1 MPYKRLTEEDKRNY
15 ARSQLN
21 FLKEKG
27 IADPLRLSRIFKAA
41 GPAQIQEA
49 WRIATQTQDPV
60 KKDLLDCLL
69 MGAGGAQEFSRERME
84 AVFKLA
90 GLECPKANSEF
101 AFFRVIDGA
110 MEILVPGSYD
120 FTPEEIKEL
129 ESRAAAAAAK
139 NGKPVEPPP
148 VEAAKTEDGSPG
160 IRTQPV

>member
-1 MPYKRLTEEDKRNY
+1 MAYKRLTDDDKKNY

-27 IADPLRLSRIFKAA
+27 ITDPMRLSRIFKAA

-49 WRIATQTQDPV
+49 WKLAGQATDALR
-60 KKDLLDCLL
+60 KDILDCLL

-84 AVFKLA
+84 AVFKTA
-90 GLECPKANSEF
+90 GFEPPKANSEY
-101 AFFRVIDGA
+101 AFYRVVDGA

-120 FTPEEIKEL
+120 FNPEEIKEL

-139 NGKPVEPPP
+139 NGNGKPQLTVVPAP
-148 VEAAKTEDGSPG
+148 VEAPKPLEPTP
-160 IRTQPV
+160 Q